1 MKSKIRSWSL
11 GLATGLLLTNC
22 AQLHSAKIGERRLP
36 PENATPF
43 DSKVNEIGFN
53 MQEAT
58 EVVKM
63 IGQGNTKVNEG
74 ADTLQTLWD
83 LISFGPKTG
92 NTVFD
97 DKYADESGKVSRL
110 KCSPEKTVGVVSY
123 RETRKYPVLSGE
135 IVKIEG
141 LCK

>member
-1 MKSKIRSWSL
+1 M
-11 GLATGLLLTNC
+11 
-22 AQLHSAKIGERRLP
+22 E
-36 PENATPF
+36 
-43 DSKVNEIGFN
+43 
-53 MQEAT
+53 EAT
-58 EVVKM
+58 RIAKA
-63 IGQGNTKVNEG
+63 IGQGNASVNKG

-97 DKYADESGKVSRL
+97 DQYADLSGKVARL

-123 RETRKYPVLSGE
+123 RETRKYPVISGE